1 MPLIPGNIT
10 DLKEN
15 FVDLELS
22 IYLEEDRRLFE
33 MLIQSQM
40 DTAMQ
45 AIAVAL
51 TGADAGSLLDPVVY

>member
-40 DTAMQ
+40 DTAMH

-51 TGADAGSLLDPVVY
+51 TGADAGSLLDPVE